1 MKAAIYARVSTV
13 DQKCEMQ
20 LRELREYCTRR
31 GWEIAGEY
39 VDTGWSGTKA
49 SRPQLDR
56 LMKHAGE
63 HQFDCVVVWKLDRF
77 GRSVLNLVESLNKL
91 ASAGVRFIATTQ
103 SIDTDESNPTSKL
116 LLYILAAVAEF
127 EREMIRERVVAGL
140 ASAKH
145 RGQHLGRRKLLF
157 DRERVLNL
165 HRGGKSIRE
174 IAARTCMSTA
184 APYTDSCWAQ
194 KGASGSEPPKSA
206 RSSRKLPE
214 MTGFRTVTKTRFGG
228 DSVSY

>member
-13 DQKCEMQ
+13 DQNCEMQ

-31 GWEIAGEY
+31 GWGIAGEY

-77 GRSVLNLVESLNKL
+77 GRSVLNLVEGLNKL
-91 ASAGVRFIATTQ
+91 ASAGVLFIATTQ

-116 LLYILAAVAEF
+116 MLYILAAVAEF

-140 ASAKH
+140 ANAKH

-157 DRERVLNL
+157 DWERVLNL
-165 HRGGKSIRE
+165 HRAGKSIRE
-174 IAARTCMSTA
+174 IAAALDVNRGTLHRFLLTQERA
-184 APYTDSCWAQ
+184 NGT
-194 KGASGSEPPKSA
+194 
-206 RSSRKLPE
+206 KLPA
-214 MTGFRTVTKTRFGG
+214 GVQLPKAA
-228 DSVSY
+228 

>member
-103 SIDTDESNPTSKL
+103 SIDTDESNPTSRL
-116 LLYILAAVAEF
+116 MLYILAAVAEF

-145 RGQHLGRRKLLF
+145 RGQQLGRRKLLF

-165 HRGGKSIRE
+165 HRAGKSIRE
-174 IAARTCMSTA
+174 IAAALDVNRGTLHRFLLTQERANGTNLPAGVQFPEA
-184 APYTDSCWAQ
+184 A
-194 KGASGSEPPKSA
+194 
-206 RSSRKLPE
+206 
-214 MTGFRTVTKTRFGG
+214 
-228 DSVSY
+228 

>member
-20 LRELREYCTRR
+20 LHELREYCGRR
-31 GWEIAGEY
+31 DWQMAGEY

-49 SRPQLDR
+49 SRPELDR
-56 LMKHAGE
+56 LMRHAGE

-127 EREMIRERVVAGL
+127 DREMIRERVMAGL
-140 ASAKH
+140 TSAKR
-145 RGQHLGRRKLLF
+145 RGKQLGRRKLLF
-157 DRERVLNL
+157 DRERAMSL
-165 HRGGKSIRE
+165 HRAGKSIRT
-174 IAARTCMSTA
+174 IAEALHVNRGTLHRFLLTQA
-184 APYTDSCWAQ
+184 
-194 KGASGSEPPKSA
+194 GANGT
-206 RSSRKLPE
+206 KLPA
-214 MTGFRTVTKTRFGG
+214 GVRLPKAA
-228 DSVSY
+228 

>member
-1 MKAAIYARVSTV
+1 MNAAIYARVSTA

-20 LRELREYCTRR
+20 LRELREYCSRR
-31 GWEIAGEY
+31 GWQVFGEY

-49 SRPQLDR
+49 SRPELDR
-56 LMKHAGE
+56 MMRHAIAHE
-63 HQFDCVVVWKLDRF
+63 FDCVVVWKLDRF
-77 GRSVLNLVESLNKL
+77 GRSVLNLVESLNRL

-145 RGQHLGRRKLLF
+145 RGKQLGRRKLLF
-157 DRERVLNL
+157 DRERVLKL
-165 HRGGKSIRE
+165 HRAGKSIRE
-174 IAARTCMSTA
+174 IAAALQINRGTIHRFLA
-184 APYTDSCWAQ
+184 EQ
-194 KGASGSEPPKSA
+194 KGANGPGPPKS
-206 RSSRKLPE
+206 
-214 MTGFRTVTKTRFGG
+214 TK
-228 DSVSY
+228 VPKAA

>member
-20 LRELREYCTRR
+20 LHELREYCGRR
-31 GWEIAGEY
+31 DWQMAGEY

-49 SRPQLDR
+49 SRPELDR
-56 LMKHAGE
+56 LMRHAGE

-127 EREMIRERVVAGL
+127 EREMIRERVMAGL
-140 ASAKH
+140 TSAKR
-145 RGQHLGRRKLLF
+145 RGKQLGRRKLLF
-157 DRERVLNL
+157 DREPAMSL
-165 HRGGKSIRE
+165 HRAGKSIRT
-174 IAARTCMSTA
+174 IAEALHVNRGTLHRFLLTQA
-184 APYTDSCWAQ
+184 
-194 KGASGSEPPKSA
+194 GANGT
-206 RSSRKLPE
+206 KLPA
-214 MTGFRTVTKTRFGG
+214 GVRLPKAA
-228 DSVSY
+228 